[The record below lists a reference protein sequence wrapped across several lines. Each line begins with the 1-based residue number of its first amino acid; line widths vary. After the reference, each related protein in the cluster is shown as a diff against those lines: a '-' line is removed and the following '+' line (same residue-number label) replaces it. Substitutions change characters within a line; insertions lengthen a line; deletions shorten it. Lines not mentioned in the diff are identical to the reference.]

1 MPYFPLYDDR
11 PDLLYTDPTK
21 VRYSAGVI
29 PVSFFMP
36 RKYQAEQVALFEWSV
51 LLGNPGPKNYITCW
65 SRRSGKDIVHLYL
78 LMRAAMRN
86 VGNYYY
92 FLPTMA
98 MSGRVILGG
107 FTNSG
112 IRYIDVVINPK
123 MILKINKSTN
133 TIYLI
138 NGSVIYFLGAKFS
151 GDNFIG
157 HNARGVVMSEFSTLE
172 DPELLYNRLQPIL
185 QNNDGFILINFTP
198 RGRQHFS
205 YELLTRATELA
216 KRDPPDW
223 YVSHLGS
230 RELGIFTEEELERI
244 RVDKCLSDVEF
255 KSEYLCHFDSPGDM
269 GQIYGHEVDELKKSG
284 RIHRLIPDICGK
296 KIYVAGD
303 LGIHCAT
310 VLILF
315 QWDSIGQRL
324 YIYDVISSAGASFS
338 VYMQKASQW
347 CEENGCVLST
357 IFLPHDAKKRQLKY
371 GDVSS
376 LYTEL
381 MREGF
386 DIVTIPY
393 EQKLTGIYR
402 CRRLFPK
409 TYFNDTTS
417 VAGLIRSLDLYSY
430 VYDERCGKI
439 LTSTKSNVHSDFCD
453 AFRYVC
459 SSIRYVNSF
468 KAIDEEKLA
477 WWREQFTAES

>member
-11 PDLLYTDPTK
+11 PDLLYKDPTK
-21 VRYSAGVI
+21 VRYRAGVI
-29 PVSFFMP
+29 PVSFFIP
-36 RKYQAEQVALFEWSV
+36 RKYQVEQVKLFEWSV
-51 LLGNPGPKNYITCW
+51 LLGRPGPRNYITCW

-78 LMRAAMRN
+78 LMRAAMRS

-98 MSGRVILGG
+98 MSGRVILEG

-112 IRYIDVVINPK
+112 IRYIDMVINPK

-138 NGSVIYFLGAKFS
+138 NGSIIYFLGAKFS

-157 HNARGVVMSEFSTLE
+157 HNARGIVMSEFSTLE
-172 DPELLYNRLQPIL
+172 EAALVYNRLQPIL
-185 QNNDGFILINFTP
+185 QNNGGFLLINFTP

-205 YELLTRATELA
+205 YELLTKARELA
-216 KRDPPDW
+216 KQDPPDW

-230 RELGIFTEEELERI
+230 RELGIFTDEELERI
-244 RVDKCLSDVEF
+244 RIDKCLSDIEF
-255 KSEYLCHFDSPGDM
+255 KSEYLCHFDTPGDM
-269 GQIYGHEVDELKKSG
+269 GQIYGKEVDELKKSG
-284 RIHRLIPDICGK
+284 RIQRLVPDFCGN

-303 LGIHCAT
+303 LGIHFAT

-315 QWDSIGQRL
+315 QWDVIGRSL
-324 YIYDVISSAGASFS
+324 YIYDVISSSGASFS
-338 VYMQKASQW
+338 VYIEKAIQW
-347 CEENGCVLST
+347 CDSNGCELGT
-357 IFLPHDAKKRQLKY
+357 IFLPHDAKKRHLKY
-371 GDVSS
+371 KDVSS

-381 MREGF
+381 MKEGF
-386 DIVTIPY
+386 KIKTLKY

-402 CRRLFPK
+402 CRRLFPRI
-409 TYFNDTTS
+409 YFNNTGS

-430 VYDERCGKI
+430 VYDERCAKM
-439 LTSTKSNVHSDFCD
+439 LTSTKEDVHSDFCD

-459 SSIRYVNSF
+459 SSVRYINNVNP
-468 KAIDEEKLA
+468 
-477 WWREQFTAES
+477 REQEMVSWWKDQFIIKS